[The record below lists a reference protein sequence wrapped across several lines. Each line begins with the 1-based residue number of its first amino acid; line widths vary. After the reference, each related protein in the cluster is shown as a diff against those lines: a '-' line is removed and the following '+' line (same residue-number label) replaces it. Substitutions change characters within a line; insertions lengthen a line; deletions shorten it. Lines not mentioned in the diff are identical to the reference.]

1 MSGATTRALPTH
13 APCALPGSPLD
24 LERGGI
30 DACVHCGFC
39 LPACPTYLALEDEN
53 DSPRGRIVLMR
64 ALLDGRVAPTDE
76 AMRHID
82 QCLGCR
88 GCETACPSGVPYG
101 ALLEATRA
109 TINTHRPLP
118 LVARAILAVFA
129 REWLLRPAL
138 LLARVFRDFGLA
150 RVGAGIAQRAGSAIA
165 MPLAML
171 ASTARGRD
179 EAGAAAQGTVRIGAH
194 HDSRSEAP
202 TSARPRTALL
212 TGCVM
217 EGLFTD
223 INRATERVLAH
234 NGYRMIDAPG
244 QVCCGALHAHA
255 GDDVA
260 ARELA
265 RTNIAAFEQSG
276 AEFIALNSAGC
287 GAMCK
292 SYGHLLA
299 HDPAWAA
306 RAAAFSAKVRD
317 ASELL
322 AAAGPI
328 ATPTAALPITV
339 AWDAPCHLE
348 HGQRVVEPPLQLLRA
363 TGTITVRPL
372 AGSDQCCGS
381 AGIYNL
387 VQPEVAE
394 RVLDPKLAA
403 IAESGAEVVA
413 TANPGCLMQIGGGLV
428 LSGSTTVARH
438 PVELLDAA
446 YAAQRP
452 TD

>member
-1 MSGATTRALPTH
+1 MSAVPLAAG

-24 LERGGI
+24 LASGGI

-64 ALLDGRVAPTDE
+64 ALLDGRVAPDDNE

-109 TINTHRPLP
+109 TINAHRPLP
-118 LVARAILAVFA
+118 WMARAVLAVFA
-129 REWLLRPAL
+129 HEWLLRPAL
-138 LLARVFRDFGLA
+138 LIARALRATGLA
-150 RVGAGIAQRAGSAIA
+150 HLAARTLPARLA
-165 MPLAML
+165 MPFAML
-171 ASTARGRD
+171 ASTARGSATHWIP
-179 EAGAAAQGTVRIGAH
+179 AGAGDR
-194 HDSRSEAP
+194 AP
-202 TSARPRTALL
+202 TALL

-217 EGLFTD
+217 EGLFTEL
-223 INRATERVLAH
+223 NRATERVLTA
-234 NGYRMIDAPG
+234 NGYRLSAAPG

-255 GDDVA
+255 GDA
-260 ARELA
+260 ETARELA
-265 RTNIAAFEQSG
+265 RTNIAAFEQSS
-276 AEFIALNSAGC
+276 AEVIVMNSAGC
-287 GAMCK
+287 GAMCRE
-292 SYGHLLA
+292 YGHLLA
-299 HDPAWAA
+299 HDARWAA

-322 AAAGPI
+322 AAAGPLATPAV
-328 ATPTAALPITV
+328 ATPTRV

-348 HGQRVVEPPLQLLRA
+348 HGQRVVLPPLQVLQA
-363 TGTITVRPL
+363 TGSITLIPL

-381 AGIYNL
+381 AGVFNL
-387 VQPEVAE
+387 VQPMVAE
-394 RVLDPKLAA
+394 RVLEPKLEA
-403 IAESGAEVVA
+403 IAASGAEMVA
-413 TANPGCLMQIGGGLV
+413 TANPGCLMQIGGGLI
-428 LSGSTTVARH
+428 LEGSRVTARH

-446 YAAQRP
+446 YASRTP
-452 TD
+452 TR